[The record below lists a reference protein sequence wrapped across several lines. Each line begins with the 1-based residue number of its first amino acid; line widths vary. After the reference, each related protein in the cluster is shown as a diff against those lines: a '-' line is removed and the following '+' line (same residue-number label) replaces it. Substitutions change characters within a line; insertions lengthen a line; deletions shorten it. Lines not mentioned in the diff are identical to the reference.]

1 MSCQQMQP
9 IDPNPVLARAALKT
23 CWGVCMFLIS
33 SVMVL
38 TVLTVLNLVG
48 VVSAALIIF
57 IV

>member
-1 MSCQQMQP
+1 MSCQRMQP

-38 TVLTVLNLVG
+38 TVLNLVG